1 MFATKY
7 VTVIS
12 VLLIVCGVCR
22 AGRST
27 TLCGVP
33 GVLLP
38 LCPLLLAATDHDG
51 DDAAVAWPQERV

>member
-12 VLLIVCGVCR
+12 LLRIVCGLCR

-38 LCPLLLAATDHDG
+38 PCCFLRQLIMMVMMPPLPWL
-51 DDAAVAWPQERV
+51 QERV